1 MTSVIEGL
9 SYWLN
14 RSIFLMISAN
24 LFGLFSSKCNGYC
37 IFSNW
42 SFLFFLLKGN
52 FPSKT
57 SYIIIPRAQTSTLK
71 LNYFYSKT
79 YGAMY
84 SKVPQT

>member
-9 SYWLN
+9 SYGLN
-14 RSIFLMISAN
+14 WSIFWMISAN
-24 LFGLFSSKCNGYC
+24 FFEEFWLKCNGYC

-57 SYIIIPRAQTSTLK
+57 SYIIIPRAQTSTSK
-71 LNYFYSKT
+71 LNCFYSKT

-84 SKVPQT
+84 S